1 MSLNKQQVDLI
12 VSLLPVAVS
21 LAQGLAAAVE
31 RLRADGYEVQ
41 DLDAY
46 RKATE
51 ALRSLKD
58 LAGGDGS

>member
-21 LAQGLAAAVE
+21 LAQGLAAVIE
-31 RLRADGYEVQ
+31 RLRADGYEVPE
-41 DLDAY
+41 LEAY

-51 ALRSLKD
+51 DLRALKD
-58 LAGGDGS
+58 LAGGEWS